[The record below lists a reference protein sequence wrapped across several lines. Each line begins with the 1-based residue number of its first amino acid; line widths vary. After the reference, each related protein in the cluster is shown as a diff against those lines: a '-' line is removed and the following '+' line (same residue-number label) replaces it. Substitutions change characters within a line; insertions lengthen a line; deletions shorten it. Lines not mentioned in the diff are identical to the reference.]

1 MSPRMLSIQK
11 KCDAALRQWR
21 EQFSC
26 NDSACISSGRMWKR
40 VSNQFRRL
48 RLHGAQFCFPGCFE
62 RKLMQRFTRFLSVAP
77 VNTRW
82 AHRIPLGLM
91 LLSRGDID
99 DAQLREAL
107 AAQRAGGEGRIGDWM
122 QRLGFIGEQ
131 QVTAALGGQ
140 WACPVLP
147 RVPDVCDDS
156 RLPAALLRR
165 FHMAPVSYVA
175 ATRTMHVAFSEG
187 IDYSV
192 LLAIEQALQCRTEPC
207 VAGRSAL
214 GLLWARM
221 EEAPRRS
228 DQVFT
233 NVRTPD
239 EMTRITA
246 NYAAM
251 LKAQDVRLTR
261 CAEFIWA
268 RVEAG
273 EASANLLF
281 PAAE

>member
-1 MSPRMLSIQK
+1 MLSIQK

-21 EQFSC
+21 EKFSC
-26 NDSACISSGRMWKR
+26 DDSACTSSGRMWKR
-40 VSNQFRRL
+40 VSKRFRCL
-48 RLHGAQFCFPGCFE
+48 RIHGAQLCFPGCFE
-62 RKLMQRFTRFLSVAP
+62 RKLLQRFTRLLSVPP
-77 VNTRW
+77 VNKRW

-99 DAQLREAL
+99 DAQLRKAL

-122 QRLGFIGEQ
+122 QRLGFIGEP
-131 QVTAALGGQ
+131 QVTAALGLQ

-147 RVPDVCDDS
+147 RVPDICDDS
-156 RLPAALLRR
+156 RLPAALVRR
-165 FHMAPVSYVA
+165 FHMAAVSYVA
-175 ATRTMHVAFSEG
+175 ATRTMHVAFSDG

-192 LLAIEQALQCRTEPC
+192 LLAIEQVLECRAEPC
-207 VAGRSAL
+207 LAGQSAL
-214 GLLWARM
+214 ALLWARM
-221 EEAPRRS
+221 DEAPRRS
-228 DQVFT
+228 DQVFG

-246 NYAAM
+246 SYAAI

-268 RVEAG
+268 RVDAG

>member
-1 MSPRMLSIQK
+1 MLSFHK
-11 KCDAALRQWR
+11 KCDAALRRWR

-26 NDSACISSGRMWKR
+26 DDSACTSSGWIWKP
-40 VSNQFRRL
+40 VSKRFRGL
-48 RLHGAQFCFPGCFE
+48 RIHGAQFCFPGCFE
-62 RKLMQRFTRFLSVAP
+62 QKLLQRFTRLLSTAP
-77 VNTRW
+77 VNERR
-82 AHRIPLGLM
+82 AHRIPLGLT

-99 DAQLREAL
+99 DTQLRQAL
-107 AAQRAGGEGRIGDWM
+107 SAQRAGGEGRIGEWM
-122 QRLGFIGEQ
+122 QRLGFIGER

-147 RVPDVCDDS
+147 RVPDICDDS
-156 RLPAALLRR
+156 HLPSALLRR
-165 FHMAPVSYVA
+165 FHMAAVSYVA

-192 LLAIEQALQCRTEPC
+192 LLAIEQVLECRAEPC

-214 GLLWARM
+214 ALLWARLD
-221 EEAPRRS
+221 EAPRRS
-228 DQVFT
+228 DQVFD

-239 EMTRITA
+239 EMTRITTS
-246 NYAAM
+246 YAAM
-251 LKAQDVRLTR
+251 LKAHDVRLTR

-268 RVEAG
+268 RVDGG